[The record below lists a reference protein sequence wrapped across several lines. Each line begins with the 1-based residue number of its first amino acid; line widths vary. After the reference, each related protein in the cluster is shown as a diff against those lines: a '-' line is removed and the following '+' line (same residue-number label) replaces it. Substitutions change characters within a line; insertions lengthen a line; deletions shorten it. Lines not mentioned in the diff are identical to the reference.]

1 MQAQIER
8 NIAKK
13 LQHFLG
19 VGNVVGITILRGNRV
34 GTVIYNVIVIKAL
47 VLDCPR
53 DVLGGLGIDGILVF
67 VKSRISFII
76 AKEGFGY
83 NLRIQF
89 ICRNG
94 IRIGLRLPYLNDA
107 IIVGIPQ
114 RLELFLGH
122 AQQTLGIFRKNAVAR
137 IVGLEETILLVVA
150 LNLEIDPILA
160 IVHEL
165 AGGRTHGRIAVGPH
179 RGKFRFAPTL
189 GRKEGLGIDRC
200 GSIASIGRGGNCPFA
215 TKRIYKSCHKG
226 KHRLRGNGKLD
237 GSIAGRTLLQFP
249 TDFALVVLSELGVEE
264 NGNAHA
270 GRQNS
275 ARGAFRVDFY
285 RGTLGVKGG
294 FARDGIDRRAELELE
309 LPVAP

>member
-19 VGNVVGITILRGNRV
+19 VGNVAGVTIPRGNHI
-34 GTVIYNVIVIKAL
+34 GIVIYNVIAIKAL
-47 VLDCPR
+47 VFDCPR
-53 DVLGGLGIDGILVF
+53 DVLGGLGIDRILVF
-67 VKSRISFII
+67 IKSRISLIV

-89 ICRNG
+89 IRRNG

-107 IIVGIPQ
+107 IIARIPQ

-122 AQQTLGIFRKNAVAR
+122 AQQALGIFRKNVVAR
-137 IVGLEETILLVVA
+137 IVGLGETILLVVA
-150 LNLEIDPILA
+150 FDLEIDPILV

-165 AGGRTHGRIAVGPH
+165 AGGRTHCRIAVGPH
-179 RGKFRFAPTL
+179 RGKFCFAPTL
-189 GRKEGLGIDRC
+189 GRKRGLGIDQR
-200 GSIASIGRGGNCPFA
+200 GSITSIGHGSRHSFT
-215 TKRIYKSCHKG
+215 TKRISKSCHKG
-226 KHRLRGNGKLD
+226 KRRLRGNGKLD
-237 GSIAGRTLLQFP
+237 GSIVRRTLLQLP
-249 TDFALVVLSELGVEE
+249 IDFALIVLDKLGVEG

-270 GRQNS
+270 GRQNG

-285 RGTLGVKGG
+285 CGSLGVKGG
-294 FARDGIDRRAELELE
+294 FARDGIDRSAELELE

>member
-19 VGNVVGITILRGNRV
+19 VGNVVGVTILRGNRV

-53 DVLGGLGIDGILVF
+53 DALGGLGIDGILVF

-122 AQQTLGIFRKNAVAR
+122 A
-137 IVGLEETILLVVA
+137 
-150 LNLEIDPILA
+150 
-160 IVHEL
+160 
-165 AGGRTHGRIAVGPH
+165 
-179 RGKFRFAPTL
+179 
-189 GRKEGLGIDRC
+189 
-200 GSIASIGRGGNCPFA
+200 
-215 TKRIYKSCHKG
+215 
-226 KHRLRGNGKLD
+226 
-237 GSIAGRTLLQFP
+237 
-249 TDFALVVLSELGVEE
+249 
-264 NGNAHA
+264 
-270 GRQNS
+270 
-275 ARGAFRVDFY
+275 
-285 RGTLGVKGG
+285 
-294 FARDGIDRRAELELE
+294 
-309 LPVAP
+309 